1 MSKKFVQ
8 TLLLLTIVAGLGC
21 VPIPRTPR
29 LPLADVMVDVE
40 PLLTE
45 RRYSDAVAALEEV
58 AQRYPDAPQPF
69 IRIGQIYLIQQ
80 RWLLAEDAFNRALA
94 RDLAN
99 PLAQAGLA
107 EALFRQGEVLKAQQQ
122 WQQLVATRPE
132 FPGGFTGLALTHL
145 WLFDFE
151 AARTALDQQQAHNF
165 DPQAQ
170 WYLAALTA
178 PHDLTGA
185 VEQLQA
191 IATEAD
197 ETGVSAEIAAQR
209 DYLLAALAQFSPA
222 SPQADVAKAT
232 GLALAQVEQW
242 SLAAYALT
250 LAKEQSQRADAET
263 LAFLAYAL
271 ARAGRPALE
280 LFEEA
285 RQSAPKSALPL
296 FLEGLY
302 LRDKGALQAAEASLQ
317 QALALDPENAAITV
331 ELARTN
337 AQQGDLGTAE
347 SLYQA
352 AVERAGGE
360 PQFQKLLVEFYAGRS
375 YRLEEAGIPAA
386 EALVQMDE
394 ADAEAHAWLGWMQF
408 LAGHPAAGETSL
420 RQALELNPALVSGRF
435 YLARLLEVQGQAEA
449 AASEYRR
456 VIDWDNSGEYRQLA
470 LAAMQRLNAP

>member
-1 MSKKFVQ
+1 MSKRFIL
-8 TLLLLTIVAGLGC
+8 TLLLLAIVAGLSC
-21 VPIPRTPR
+21 VPVPRTPR
-29 LPLADVMVDVE
+29 LPLAGVLVDVE
-40 PLLTE
+40 PLIAE
-45 RRYSDAVAALEEV
+45 RRYGEAVATLEEI
-58 AQRYPDAPQPF
+58 ARRYPDAPQPF
-69 IRIGQIYLIQQ
+69 IRIGQLYLIQQ
-80 RWLLAEDAFNRALA
+80 RWPLAEDAFNRALA

-122 WQQLVATRPE
+122 WQQLVATRPQ
-132 FPGGFTGLALTHL
+132 FPGGYTGLALTHL
-145 WLFDFE
+145 WLLDF
-151 AARTALDQQQAHNF
+151 AAAQSALRQQQAYNF

-191 IATEAD
+191 IAAEAD
-197 ETGVSAEIAAQR
+197 ETGAPAEIAAQR
-209 DYLLAALAQFSPA
+209 DYLLTALAKFSSA
-222 SPQADVAKAT
+222 SPQAEVAKAT

-242 SLAAYALT
+242 PLAAYALT
-250 LAKEQSQRADAET
+250 AAREQNDQADAEM

-280 LFEEA
+280 LFEQA

-302 LRDKGALQAAEASLQ
+302 LREKGALKGAETSLQ
-317 QALALDPENAAITV
+317 QALTLDPENAAITV
-331 ELARTN
+331 ELARTK

-352 AVERAGGE
+352 AVERAGGD
-360 PQFQKLLVEFYAGRS
+360 PQFQKLLVQFYAGRS

-386 EALVQMDE
+386 EALVEVDE
-394 ADAEAHAWLGWMQF
+394 ADAEAHALLGWMQF
-408 LAGHPAAGETSL
+408 LAGNPAAGETSL
-420 RQALELNPALVSGRF
+420 RQALELNPDLISARF

-470 LAAMQRLNAP
+470 LAGMQRLNPP